1 MKPQEKALELVNKY
15 DNTLTYL
22 ESRAKVKDCV
32 LIAVDEIIS
41 ELEDVKNFTGN
52 KFSSEMIK
60 YWNKVKQEIEKL

>member
-1 MKPQEKALELVNKY
+1 MTPKKEAKELVDKY

-22 ESRAKVKDCV
+22 ESRAKVKDCA

-41 ELEDVKNFTGN
+41 ELEDITNFTGN
-52 KFSSEMIK
+52 NLSSEMIK